1 MVAPHLSLKFRA
13 LRKLPKIYPKI
24 YPFCLL
30 ERVCDTCR
38 VFISVLYSFP
48 VAQYIV
54 FNIIRHT
61 ICSW

>member
-30 ERVCDTCR
+30 ERVFDTYSYL
-38 VFISVLYSFP
+38 FSVLY
-48 VAQYIV
+48 
-54 FNIIRHT
+54 
-61 ICSW
+61 